1 MGSFSILAITF
12 RLTIQ
17 PTGIR
22 WGFVQ
27 YLALLNCE
35 SALQLGSEMSAD
47 DMAVAVWCSSL
58 PSVIPLSLSI
68 ATRRPAGIACRI
80 PLVLW
85 KMLRWSG
92 VRLDRRLGM
101 RSLLLFRRFLLS
113 SPHLITIVNN
123 ITNIDKDCGGWVMA
137 MCLMRWVERQLGVDA
152 KDWDI
157 DNIEDF

>member
-1 MGSFSILAITF
+1 
-12 RLTIQ
+12 
-17 PTGIR
+17 
-22 WGFVQ
+22 
-27 YLALLNCE
+27 
-35 SALQLGSEMSAD
+35 
-47 DMAVAVWCSSL
+47 
-58 PSVIPLSLSI
+58 
-68 ATRRPAGIACRI
+68 
-80 PLVLW
+80 
-85 KMLRWSG
+85 
-92 VRLDRRLGM
+92 M